1 MLENEIHNIITVRR
15 NNMYQNHTNITMVV
29 YKIIL
34 ISIHNFPCRLVFI
47 LFLFFFIYK
56 RRLTVSGGCR

>member
-47 LFLFFFIYK
+47 LFLFFLF
-56 RRLTVSGGCR
+56 TNVV